1 MPDDSKH
8 GNPSNAATS
17 KNGSVAGMSSVTER
31 QQRSAAAYDDAA
43 QRSVANTADFSR
55 HAETVGSGY
64 SARTDAV
71 GASNLIA
78 GSAQDTQRVAISP
91 NTSKFSVPNAQETFG
106 SSFGDSQ
113 SEQDAFKAG
122 MDTGIDQLGQ
132 AGVARSSEFGT
143 DISASAQVDTR
154 DAFSGSYDTGRT
166 GFNQP
171 AGGSG
176 QGFSQPQ
183 TQQAIPAVAAQP
195 IQQVPAAFSSRMEQQ
210 GSSSPF
216 SGGADRDAAAQRNM
230 MTSINGIEQAGITG
244 SRDFIEGTAVSVQ
257 ADARDSFSGTF
268 DTGKTGFDQPTG
280 SLGQNS
286 GSPQAGQQSFG
297 SPSPMGTVSA
307 PADDKTDFVSEAA
320 GFGPHRP
327 SSSSWA
333 SADMFAGGHAKDVH
347 LSKKIQENL
356 DNSKAAYSEAKQG
369 YAAAEKDALET
380 LGASGWSS
388 GDQTSAFSDSAARA
402 ECFKNGLG
410 TGADS
415 IERAGVSDSRDF
427 GFVAQT
433 EQKVPSGMPARHGSH
448 SEKTET
454 SPSQTHTV
462 EHGSEHAHQAPDSSG
477 SESRAKTIKGEFEAS
492 VDAIDHA
499 RISDTRDFGF
509 MSQAEREAEPSVP
522 KPTAYRAGKESSAGG
537 AKYADAPEDV
547 RNAARNVVAKGE
559 DVRKASDEMV
569 ATHREASEFI
579 TKAEKRAQTVANFKS
594 AAANAAIN
602 SAVASIGDDSV
613 SGTAVR
619 SSARAAVAAGRSIK
633 ASRAVG
639 KQVGARSFFS
649 SSAETSKAAIL
660 ALDDDGSLDGLDKVD
675 EAARAGRYV
684 RGKAKDFKNARAKAK
699 GGSKSQLMS
708 QAEKRAARTSGD
720 VQRASFSNSMQRR
733 SMSIAKAKAAAG
745 EIADANEKANLISNL
760 VSGLANA
767 GKQALQSL
775 AALVQ
780 GIGSFLS
787 GLFGSIAAALGS
799 SVFAVIAVVVLLVI
813 LFIVAL
819 FCDPSQAT
827 VQGLNE
833 TETQVATFFREKG
846 LDDVQIAAIMGNMY
860 GESGMH
866 AGSEEGGGTNANGIG
881 LCQWTN
887 GRHTNL
893 VNYANS
899 VGKSWTDVGVQL
911 DFFWDHDK
919 WQSNW
924 WSGYHINTYDH
935 SPESMSE
942 DPPSGSYVEGSK
954 RGFLAATDVKDAVR
968 QFLYGWEVAGIPRL
982 KVRYDAAERYLE
994 ALQNGG
1000 DADGDHGANGGAPQ
1014 IAGATARQQAIVNSA
1029 YATPTPGQGLCAAWV
1044 SNVFRNA
1051 GYGFYG
1057 GNACDMCRSWCHSS
1071 NRNELKVGMIIADVS
1086 HPGTGSAGLTYGHV
1100 GIYIGNN
1107 KVMSNEGPIT
1117 VKSLDAFIRFYGA
1130 GTGCRWGWL
1139 GGIDLSQ

>member
-1 MPDDSKH
+1 MPDASKN
-8 GNPSNAATS
+8 GNPSDASNL
-17 KNGSVAGMSSVTER
+17 KNGSVAGMSSEIER
-31 QQRSAAAYDDAA
+31 KQQITASYDDGV
-43 QRSVANTADFSR
+43 QRAVAHTADFSR
-55 HAETVGSGY
+55 HADTVSSGY
-64 SARTDAV
+64 SAGTDAIGV
-71 GASNLIA
+71 SNPVVN
-78 GSAQDTQRVAISP
+78 SAQDAEKAAIPPSES
-91 NTSKFSVPNAQETFG
+91 NSSVPNSQETFG
-106 SSFGDSQ
+106 SSFGDSR
-113 SEQDAFKAG
+113 SEQDAFKTA
-122 MDTGIDQLGQ
+122 MDSGIDRLGQ
-132 AGVARSSEFGT
+132 AGVTRSSEFGT
-143 DISASAQVDTR
+143 DISASAQVDTC

-166 GFNQP
+166 GFYQP

-183 TQQAIPAVAAQP
+183 TQQAIPAIAAQP
-195 IQQVPAAFSSRMEQQ
+195 IQPVSNAFNFRMELQ
-210 GSSSPF
+210 GSDSPF
-216 SGGADRDAAAQRNM
+216 SGGADRDAAVQRNM
-230 MTSINGIEQAGITG
+230 MTSIDGIEQAGVAG

-257 ADARDSFSGTF
+257 ADARGAFSGSF
-268 DTGKTGFDQPTG
+268 DTGRTGLDQPKG
-280 SLGQNS
+280 GLGQDS
-286 GSPQAGQQSFG
+286 GSHQAGQQSFG
-297 SPSPMGTVSA
+297 SPSPMGTANA
-307 PADDKTDFVSEAA
+307 PAEDKADFVSEAA
-320 GFGPHRP
+320 GFGSHQP
-327 SSSSWA
+327 STSSWV
-333 SADMFAGGHAKDVH
+333 SADMFARGHAKDVH

-356 DNSKAAYSEAKQG
+356 DNSKAAYSEAKYD

-380 LGASGWSS
+380 LDASGWSS
-388 GDQTSAFSDSAARA
+388 GNQTSVFSDSAERA
-402 ECFKNGLG
+402 EGFKDGLG

-427 GFVAQT
+427 GF
-433 EQKVPSGMPARHGSH
+433 
-448 SEKTET
+448 
-454 SPSQTHTV
+454 
-462 EHGSEHAHQAPDSSG
+462 
-477 SESRAKTIKGEFEAS
+477 I
-492 VDAIDHA
+492 
-499 RISDTRDFGF
+499 
-509 MSQAEREAEPSVP
+509 SQAEREAEPSVP
-522 KPTAYRAGKESSAGG
+522 KPTVYRADKESPAGG

-547 RNAARNVVAKGE
+547 RNAARNVVAKGK
-559 DVRKASDEMV
+559 DVRKTSDEMV
-569 ATHREASEFI
+569 AAHREASKFI

-594 AAANAAIN
+594 AAANAAVN

-619 SSARAAVAAGRSIK
+619 SSTRAAVAAGRSIK
-633 ASRAVG
+633 ASRAAG

-684 RGKAKDFKNARAKAK
+684 RGKAKDFKSARAKAK

-708 QAEKRAARTSGD
+708 QAEKRAARTSED

-733 SMSIAKAKAAAG
+733 SMSIAKTKAASG
-745 EIADANEKANLISNL
+745 EIADANEKASLISKL
-760 VSGLANA
+760 VSGLTNA

-799 SVFAVIAVVVLLVI
+799 SVFAIIAVIVLLIV
-813 LFIVAL
+813 LFVVAL

-846 LDDVQIAAIMGNMY
+846 LNDVQIAAIMGNMY
-860 GESGMH
+860 GESGMN

-1014 IAGATARQQAIVNSA
+1014 IAGATARQQAVVNSA

-1139 GGIDLSQ
+1139 GGINLSQ

>member
-1 MPDDSKH
+1 MPDASKN
-8 GNPSNAATS
+8 GNPSDASNL
-17 KNGSVAGMSSVTER
+17 KNGSVAGVSSEIER
-31 QQRSAAAYDDAA
+31 KQQIAASYDDGV
-43 QRSVANTADFSR
+43 QRAVAHIADFSR
-55 HAETVGSGY
+55 HADTVSSGY
-64 SARTDAV
+64 SAGTDAIGV
-71 GASNLIA
+71 SNPVA
-78 GSAQDTQRVAISP
+78 NSAQDAEKAAIPPSGS
-91 NTSKFSVPNAQETFG
+91 NSSVPNSQETFG
-106 SSFGDSQ
+106 SSFGDSR
-113 SEQDAFKAG
+113 SEQDAFKTG
-122 MDTGIDQLGQ
+122 MDSGIDRLGQ
-132 AGVARSSEFGT
+132 AGVTRSSEFGT
-143 DISASAQVDTR
+143 DISASAQVDTC
-154 DAFSGSYDTGRT
+154 DAFSGSYDNGRT
-166 GFNQP
+166 GFYQP

-183 TQQAIPAVAAQP
+183 TQQAIPAVTAQP
-195 IQQVPAAFSSRMEQQ
+195 IQPVSNAFNSRMEQQ
-210 GSSSPF
+210 GSDGPF
-216 SGGADRDAAAQRNM
+216 SSGADRDAAAQRNM
-230 MTSINGIEQAGITG
+230 MTSIDGIEQAGVAG

-280 SLGQNS
+280 S
-286 GSPQAGQQSFG
+286 
-297 SPSPMGTVSA
+297 
-307 PADDKTDFVSEAA
+307 
-320 GFGPHRP
+320 
-327 SSSSWA
+327 
-333 SADMFAGGHAKDVH
+333 
-347 LSKKIQENL
+347 
-356 DNSKAAYSEAKQG
+356 
-369 YAAAEKDALET
+369 
-380 LGASGWSS
+380 
-388 GDQTSAFSDSAARA
+388 SDSAARA

-477 SESRAKTIKGEFEAS
+477 SESRAETFKGKFEAS
-492 VDAIDHA
+492 ADAIDHA
-499 RISDTRDFGF
+499 GISDTRDFGF

-522 KPTAYRAGKESSAGG
+522 KPTAYRAGKESPAGG

-547 RNAARNVVAKGE
+547 RNAARNVVAKGK

-594 AAANAAIN
+594 AASNAAVN

-660 ALDDDGSLDGLDKVD
+660 ALDEDESLDGLDKVD
-675 EAARAGRYV
+675 EAVRAGRYV

-745 EIADANEKANLISNL
+745 EIADANEKASLISKL

-799 SVFAVIAVVVLLVI
+799 SVFAVIAVVVLLII

-846 LDDVQIAAIMGNMY
+846 LDDVQVAAIMGNMY

-1139 GGIDLSQ
+1139 GGINLSQ

>member
-1 MPDDSKH
+1 MPDASKN
-8 GNPSNAATS
+8 GNPSDASNL
-17 KNGSVAGMSSVTER
+17 KNGSVAGMSSEIER
-31 QQRSAAAYDDAA
+31 KQQIAASYDDGV
-43 QRSVANTADFSR
+43 QRAVAHTADISR
-55 HAETVGSGY
+55 HADTVSSGY
-64 SARTDAV
+64 SAGTDAIGV
-71 GASNLIA
+71 SNPVA
-78 GSAQDTQRVAISP
+78 NSAQDAEKAAIPPSES
-91 NTSKFSVPNAQETFG
+91 NSSVPNSQETFG
-106 SSFGDSQ
+106 FSFGDSR
-113 SEQDAFKAG
+113 SEQDAFKTG
-122 MDTGIDQLGQ
+122 MDSGIDRLGQ
-132 AGVARSSEFGT
+132 AGVTRSSEFGT
-143 DISASAQVDTR
+143 DISASAQVDTC

-166 GFNQP
+166 GFYQP

-183 TQQAIPAVAAQP
+183 TQQAIPAIAAQP
-195 IQQVPAAFSSRMEQQ
+195 IQPVSNAFNSRMEQK
-210 GSSSPF
+210 GSDSPF
-216 SGGADRDAAAQRNM
+216 SGGADRGAAVQRNM
-230 MTSINGIEQAGITG
+230 MTSIDGIEQAGVAG

-257 ADARDSFSGTF
+257 ADARGAFSSSF
-268 DTGKTGFDQPTG
+268 DTGRTGLDQPKG
-280 SLGQNS
+280 GLGQDS
-286 GSPQAGQQSFG
+286 GSHQAGQQSFG
-297 SPSPMGTVSA
+297 SPSPMGTANA
-307 PADDKTDFVSEAA
+307 PAEDKADFVSEAA
-320 GFGPHRP
+320 GFGSHQP
-327 SSSSWA
+327 STSSWV
-333 SADMFAGGHAKDVH
+333 SADMFAHGHAKDVH

-356 DNSKAAYSEAKQG
+356 DNSKAAYSEAK
-369 YAAAEKDALET
+369 YDYVAAEKDALET
-380 LGASGWSS
+380 LDASGWSS
-388 GDQTSAFSDSAARA
+388 GNQTSVFSDSAERA
-402 ECFKNGLG
+402 EGFKDGLG

-427 GFVAQT
+427 GF
-433 EQKVPSGMPARHGSH
+433 
-448 SEKTET
+448 
-454 SPSQTHTV
+454 
-462 EHGSEHAHQAPDSSG
+462 
-477 SESRAKTIKGEFEAS
+477 I
-492 VDAIDHA
+492 
-499 RISDTRDFGF
+499 
-509 MSQAEREAEPSVP
+509 SQAEREAEPSVP
-522 KPTAYRAGKESSAGG
+522 KPTVYRADKESPAGG

-547 RNAARNVVAKGE
+547 RNAAMNVVAKGK
-559 DVRKASDEMV
+559 DVRKTSDEMV
-569 ATHREASEFI
+569 AAHREASKFI

-594 AAANAAIN
+594 AAANAAVN

-619 SSARAAVAAGRSIK
+619 SSTRAAVAAGRSIK
-633 ASRAVG
+633 ASRAAG

-684 RGKAKDFKNARAKAK
+684 RGKAKDFKSARAKAK

-708 QAEKRAARTSGD
+708 QAEKRAARTSED

-733 SMSIAKAKAAAG
+733 SMSIAKTKAASG
-745 EIADANEKANLISNL
+745 EIADANEKASLISKL
-760 VSGLANA
+760 VSGLTNA

-799 SVFAVIAVVVLLVI
+799 SVFAIIAVIVLLIV
-813 LFIVAL
+813 LFVVAL

-860 GESGMH
+860 GESGMN

-1014 IAGATARQQAIVNSA
+1014 IAGATARQQAVVNSA

-1139 GGIDLSQ
+1139 GGINLSQ

>member
-8 GNPSNAATS
+8 GNSSNAVTS

-31 QQRSAAAYDDAA
+31 QQRSAAAYDNAA

-71 GASNLIA
+71 GASNPIA

-143 DISASAQVDTR
+143 DISASAHVDTR

-171 AGGSG
+171 TNGSG
-176 QGFSQPQ
+176 RGFSQPQ
-183 TQQAIPAVAAQP
+183 AQQTIPAVAAQP

-216 SGGADRDAAAQRNM
+216 SGGADRNAAARRNM
-230 MTSINGIEQAGITG
+230 MTSIDGVEQAGIAG

-257 ADARDSFSGTF
+257 ADARDAFSGSY
-268 DTGKTGFDQPTG
+268 DSGRTGFDQPTG
-280 SLGQNS
+280 GLKQNS
-286 GSPQAGQQSFG
+286 GSQQGGQQFFG
-297 SPSPMGTVSA
+297 SPSPMDTSNA
-307 PADDKTDFVSEAA
+307 PAEDKADFVSEAA
-320 GFGPHRP
+320 GFGSHQPAP
-327 SSSSWA
+327 SSWA
-333 SADMFAGGHAKDVH
+333 SADMFAGSHAKDVH
-347 LSKKIQENL
+347 LSKRIQENL
-356 DNSKAAYSEAKQG
+356 DNSKAAYSEARQG

-402 ECFKNGLG
+402 ESFKNGLG
-410 TGADS
+410 TGVDS
-415 IERAGVSDSRDF
+415 IERAGVFDS
-427 GFVAQT
+427 
-433 EQKVPSGMPARHGSH
+433 H
-448 SEKTET
+448 
-454 SPSQTHTV
+454 
-462 EHGSEHAHQAPDSSG
+462 
-477 SESRAKTIKGEFEAS
+477 
-492 VDAIDHA
+492 
-499 RISDTRDFGF
+499 DFGF
-509 MSQAEREAEPSVP
+509 MSQAEREAAPLVP
-522 KPTAYRAGKESSAGG
+522 KPTAYRAGKESPAGG

-559 DVRKASDEMV
+559 DVRKTSDEMV

-594 AAANAAIN
+594 AAANAVVN

-660 ALDDDGSLDGLDKVD
+660 ALDDDESLDGLDKVD

-745 EIADANEKANLISNL
+745 EIADANEKANLISKL

-799 SVFAVIAVVVLLVI
+799 SVFAVIAVVVLLII

>member
-1 MPDDSKH
+1 MPDASKN
-8 GNPSNAATS
+8 GNPSDASNL
-17 KNGSVAGMSSVTER
+17 KNGSVAGMSSEIER
-31 QQRSAAAYDDAA
+31 KQQIAASYDDGV
-43 QRSVANTADFSR
+43 QRAVAHTADFSR
-55 HAETVGSGY
+55 HADTVSSGY
-64 SARTDAV
+64 SAGTDAIGV
-71 GASNLIA
+71 SNPVVN
-78 GSAQDTQRVAISP
+78 SAQDAEKAAIPPSES
-91 NTSKFSVPNAQETFG
+91 NSSVPNSQETFG
-106 SSFGDSQ
+106 SSFGDSR
-113 SEQDAFKAG
+113 SEQDAFKTG
-122 MDTGIDQLGQ
+122 MDSGIDRLGQ
-132 AGVARSSEFGT
+132 AGVTRSSEFGT
-143 DISASAQVDTR
+143 DISASAQVDTC

-166 GFNQP
+166 GFYQP

-183 TQQAIPAVAAQP
+183 TQQAIPAIAAQP
-195 IQQVPAAFSSRMEQQ
+195 IQPVSNAFNSRMEQQ
-210 GSSSPF
+210 GSDSPF
-216 SGGADRDAAAQRNM
+216 SGGADRDAAVQRNM
-230 MTSINGIEQAGITG
+230 MTSIDGIEQAGVAG

-257 ADARDSFSGTF
+257 ADARGAFSGSF
-268 DTGKTGFDQPTG
+268 DTGRTGLDQPKG
-280 SLGQNS
+280 GLGQDS
-286 GSPQAGQQSFG
+286 GSHQAGQQSFG
-297 SPSPMGTVSA
+297 SPSPMGTANA
-307 PADDKTDFVSEAA
+307 PAEDKADFVSEAA
-320 GFGPHRP
+320 GFGSHQP
-327 SSSSWA
+327 STSSWV
-333 SADMFAGGHAKDVH
+333 SADMFARGHAKDVH

-356 DNSKAAYSEAKQG
+356 DNSKAAYSEAKYD

-380 LGASGWSS
+380 LDASGWSS
-388 GDQTSAFSDSAARA
+388 GNQTSVFSDSAERA
-402 ECFKNGLG
+402 EGFKDGLG

-427 GFVAQT
+427 GF
-433 EQKVPSGMPARHGSH
+433 
-448 SEKTET
+448 
-454 SPSQTHTV
+454 
-462 EHGSEHAHQAPDSSG
+462 
-477 SESRAKTIKGEFEAS
+477 I
-492 VDAIDHA
+492 
-499 RISDTRDFGF
+499 
-509 MSQAEREAEPSVP
+509 SQAEREAEPSVP
-522 KPTAYRAGKESSAGG
+522 KPTVYRADKESPAGG

-547 RNAARNVVAKGE
+547 RNAARNVVAKGK
-559 DVRKASDEMV
+559 DVRKTSDEMV
-569 ATHREASEFI
+569 AAHREASKFI

-594 AAANAAIN
+594 AAANAAVN

-619 SSARAAVAAGRSIK
+619 SSTRAAVAAGRSIK
-633 ASRAVG
+633 ASRAAG

-684 RGKAKDFKNARAKAK
+684 RGKAKDFKSARAKAK

-708 QAEKRAARTSGD
+708 QAEKRAARTSED

-733 SMSIAKAKAAAG
+733 SMSIAKTKAASG
-745 EIADANEKANLISNL
+745 EIADANEKASLISKL
-760 VSGLANA
+760 VSGLTNA

-799 SVFAVIAVVVLLVI
+799 SVFAIIAVIVLLIV
-813 LFIVAL
+813 LFVVAL

-860 GESGMH
+860 GESGMN

-1014 IAGATARQQAIVNSA
+1014 IAGATARQQAVVNSA

-1139 GGIDLSQ
+1139 GGINLSQ

>member
-1 MPDDSKH
+1 MPDASKN
-8 GNPSNAATS
+8 GNPSDASNS
-17 KNGSVAGMSSVTER
+17 KSGSVAGMSSETER
-31 QQRSAAAYDDAA
+31 QQQAAAAYDDGSQRAA
-43 QRSVANTADFSR
+43 IHTADLSR
-55 HAETVGSGY
+55 HAETVSSGY
-64 SARTDAV
+64 SAGTYAIGV
-71 GASNLIA
+71 SNPVA
-78 GSAQDTQRVAISP
+78 GPAQDAQGAAIPP
-91 NTSKFSVPNAQETFG
+91 NGSNFSVPNDRETFG
-106 SSFGDSQ
+106 SSFGAY
-113 SEQDAFKAG
+113 DA
-122 MDTGIDQLGQ
+122 
-132 AGVARSSEFGT
+132 
-143 DISASAQVDTR
+143 
-154 DAFSGSYDTGRT
+154 GRT
-166 GFNQP
+166 GFDQP
-171 AGGSG
+171 ASVSV

-183 TQQAIPAVAAQP
+183 TQQAAPAAAQP

-210 GSSSPF
+210 GPSSPF
-216 SGGADRDAAAQRNM
+216 SGGTDRNAAAQRNM
-230 MTSINGIEQAGITG
+230 MTSIDGVEQAGIAG

-257 ADARDSFSGTF
+257 ADARDAFSGAF
-268 DTGKTGFDQPTG
+268 DTGRTGFDQPTG
-280 SLGQNS
+280 VLGQNS

-297 SPSPMGTVSA
+297 SPSPVGTA
-307 PADDKTDFVSEAA
+307 NPPAEDKIDLVSEAA
-320 GFGPHRP
+320 GFGSHQP
-327 SSSSWA
+327 SSSPWA
-333 SADMFAGGHAKDVH
+333 SADMFAGGHVKDVH

-356 DNSKAAYSEAKQG
+356 DNSKAAYSEAKQDF
-369 YAAAEKDALET
+369 AAAEKDALET
-380 LGASGWSS
+380 LDASGWSS
-388 GDQTSAFSDSAARA
+388 GDRASAFSDSAARA
-402 ECFKNGLG
+402 EGFKDGLV

-427 GFVAQT
+427 GF
-433 EQKVPSGMPARHGSH
+433 
-448 SEKTET
+448 
-454 SPSQTHTV
+454 
-462 EHGSEHAHQAPDSSG
+462 
-477 SESRAKTIKGEFEAS
+477 I
-492 VDAIDHA
+492 
-499 RISDTRDFGF
+499 
-509 MSQAEREAEPSVP
+509 SQAERESEPHAP
-522 KPTAYRAGKESSAGG
+522 KPTVYRADKESPAGG
-537 AKYADAPEDV
+537 TKYADAPEDV
-547 RNAARNVVAKGE
+547 RHAARNVIAKGE

-569 ATHREASEFI
+569 AAHREASEFI
-579 TKAEKRAQTVANFKS
+579 TKAEKRAQAVANFKS
-594 AAANAAIN
+594 AAVNAAVN
-602 SAVASIGDDSV
+602 SAVSSIGDDSV

-633 ASRAVG
+633 ASRAAG
-639 KQVGARSFFS
+639 KQVGPRSFFS

-660 ALDDDGSLDGLDKVD
+660 ALDDDGSLDGLD

-699 GGSKSQLMS
+699 GGSRSQLMS
-708 QAEKRAARTSGD
+708 QAEKKAARTSGD
-720 VQRASFSNSMQRR
+720 AQRASFANSMQRR

-745 EIADANEKANLISNL
+745 EIADANEKANLISKL
-760 VSGLANA
+760 VSGLASA

-787 GLFGSIAAALGS
+787 GLFGSIATALGG
-799 SVFAVIAVVVLLVI
+799 SVFAVIAVVVLLII

-860 GESGMH
+860 GESGMN

-887 GRHTNL
+887 GRHSSL
-893 VNYANS
+893 VSYANS

-954 RGFLAATDVKDAVR
+954 KGFLAATDVKDAVR

-1014 IAGATARQQAIVNSA
+1014 IAGATARQQAIVNMA

-1044 SNVFRNA
+1044 SNVFRNV

-1117 VKSLDAFIRFYGA
+1117 VKSLDAFISLYGA

>member
-1 MPDDSKH
+1 MPDASKN
-8 GNPSNAATS
+8 GNPSDASNL
-17 KNGSVAGMSSVTER
+17 KNGSVAGMSSEIER
-31 QQRSAAAYDDAA
+31 KQQIAASYDDGV
-43 QRSVANTADFSR
+43 QRAVAHTADFSR
-55 HAETVGSGY
+55 HADTVSSGY
-64 SARTDAV
+64 SAGTDAIGV
-71 GASNLIA
+71 SNPVA
-78 GSAQDTQRVAISP
+78 NSAQDAEKAAIPPSES
-91 NTSKFSVPNAQETFG
+91 NSSVPNSQETFG
-106 SSFGDSQ
+106 SSFGDSR
-113 SEQDAFKAG
+113 SEQDAFKTG
-122 MDTGIDQLGQ
+122 MDSGIDRLGQ
-132 AGVARSSEFGT
+132 AGVTRSSEFGT
-143 DISASAQVDTR
+143 DISASAQVDTC

-166 GFNQP
+166 GFYQP

-183 TQQAIPAVAAQP
+183 TQQAIPAIAAQP
-195 IQQVPAAFSSRMEQQ
+195 IQPVSNAFNSRMEQQ
-210 GSSSPF
+210 GSDSPF
-216 SGGADRDAAAQRNM
+216 SGGADRDAAVQRNM
-230 MTSINGIEQAGITG
+230 MTSIDGIEQAGVAG

-257 ADARDSFSGTF
+257 ADARGAFSGSF
-268 DTGKTGFDQPTG
+268 DTGRTGLDQPKG
-280 SLGQNS
+280 GLGQDS
-286 GSPQAGQQSFG
+286 GSHQAGQQSFG
-297 SPSPMGTVSA
+297 SPSPMGTANA
-307 PADDKTDFVSEAA
+307 PAEDKADFISEAA
-320 GFGPHRP
+320 GFGSHQP
-327 SSSSWA
+327 STSSWV
-333 SADMFAGGHAKDVH
+333 SADMSARGHAKDVH

-356 DNSKAAYSEAKQG
+356 DNSKAAYSEAK
-369 YAAAEKDALET
+369 YDYDAAEKDALET
-380 LGASGWSS
+380 LDASGWSS
-388 GDQTSAFSDSAARA
+388 GNQTSVFSDSAERA
-402 ECFKNGLG
+402 EGFKGGLG

-427 GFVAQT
+427 GF
-433 EQKVPSGMPARHGSH
+433 
-448 SEKTET
+448 
-454 SPSQTHTV
+454 
-462 EHGSEHAHQAPDSSG
+462 
-477 SESRAKTIKGEFEAS
+477 I
-492 VDAIDHA
+492 
-499 RISDTRDFGF
+499 
-509 MSQAEREAEPSVP
+509 SQAEREAEPSVP
-522 KPTAYRAGKESSAGG
+522 KPTVYRADKESPAGG

-547 RNAARNVVAKGE
+547 RNAARNVVAKGK
-559 DVRKASDEMV
+559 DVRKTSDEMV
-569 ATHREASEFI
+569 AAHREASKFI

-594 AAANAAIN
+594 AAANAAVN

-619 SSARAAVAAGRSIK
+619 SSTRAAVAAGRSIK
-633 ASRAVG
+633 ASRAAG

-649 SSAETSKAAIL
+649 SSAETSKAAIV

-684 RGKAKDFKNARAKAK
+684 RGKAKDFKSARAKAK

-708 QAEKRAARTSGD
+708 QAEKRAARTSED

-733 SMSIAKAKAAAG
+733 SMSIAKTKAASG
-745 EIADANEKANLISNL
+745 EIADANEKASLISKL
-760 VSGLANA
+760 VSGLTNA

-799 SVFAVIAVVVLLVI
+799 SVFAIIAVIVLLIV
-813 LFIVAL
+813 LFVVAL

-846 LDDVQIAAIMGNMY
+846 LNDVQIAAIMGNMY
-860 GESGMH
+860 GESGMN

-954 RGFLAATDVKDAVR
+954 RGFLAPTDVKDAVR

-1014 IAGATARQQAIVNSA
+1014 IAGATARQQAVVNSA

-1139 GGIDLSQ
+1139 GGINLSQ

>member
-1 MPDDSKH
+1 
-8 GNPSNAATS
+8 
-17 KNGSVAGMSSVTER
+17 MSSEIER
-31 QQRSAAAYDDAA
+31 RRQAAAAYDDGL
-43 QRSVANTADFSR
+43 QRACASTADFSR
-55 HAETVGSGY
+55 HAEAIGSGY
-64 SARTDAV
+64 TA
-71 GASNLIA
+71 GASAADTVNPIA
-78 GSAQDTQRVAISP
+78 PDAQEPQHAAPSPAALNFSTQSAQDTLGA
-91 NTSKFSVPNAQETFG
+91 
-106 SSFGDSQ
+106 SFGDRR
-113 SEQDAFKAG
+113 SEQDGFKAG
-122 MDTGIDQLGQ
+122 MNT
-132 AGVARSSEFGT
+132 GVARLAEFDT
-143 DISASAQVDTR
+143 DITASVQADIR
-154 DAFSGSYDTGRT
+154 DAFSGATHAGGNGSDRPASEPAQGP
-166 GFNQP
+166 NQP
-171 AGGSG
+171 
-176 QGFSQPQ
+176 
-183 TQQAIPAVAAQP
+183 QQASPSVAAQP
-195 IQQVPAAFSSRMEQQ
+195 IQQVPSAFSSRMEKQDPD
-210 GSSSPF
+210 SPF
-216 SGGADRDAAAQRNM
+216 AGGAERRAAAQQNM
-230 MTSINGIEQAGITG
+230 MTSIDGVDAAGIAG
-244 SRDFIEGTAVSVQ
+244 SRDFIEGNAVSVQ
-257 ADARDSFSGTF
+257 ADVRDAFSGSF
-268 DTGKTGFDQPTG
+268 DTGRTGLDQPKG
-280 SLGQNS
+280 GLGQDS
-286 GSPQAGQQSFG
+286 GSHQAGQQSLG
-297 SPSPMGTVSA
+297 SPSPMGTANA
-307 PADDKTDFVSEAA
+307 PAEDKADFVSEAA
-320 GFGPHRP
+320 GFGSHQP
-327 SSSSWA
+327 STSSWV
-333 SADMFAGGHAKDVH
+333 SADMFARGHAKDVH

-356 DNSKAAYSEAKQG
+356 DNSKAAYSEAKYD

-380 LGASGWSS
+380 LDASGWSS
-388 GDQTSAFSDSAARA
+388 GNQTSVFSDSAERA
-402 ECFKNGLG
+402 EGFKDGLG

-427 GFVAQT
+427 GF
-433 EQKVPSGMPARHGSH
+433 
-448 SEKTET
+448 
-454 SPSQTHTV
+454 
-462 EHGSEHAHQAPDSSG
+462 
-477 SESRAKTIKGEFEAS
+477 I
-492 VDAIDHA
+492 
-499 RISDTRDFGF
+499 
-509 MSQAEREAEPSVP
+509 SQAEREAEPSVP
-522 KPTAYRAGKESSAGG
+522 KPTVYQADKESPAGG

-547 RNAARNVVAKGE
+547 RNAARNVVAKGK
-559 DVRKASDEMV
+559 DVRKTSDEMV
-569 ATHREASEFI
+569 APHREASKFI
-579 TKAEKRAQTVANFKS
+579 TKAEKRARSAANFKS
-594 AAANAAIN
+594 AAANAAVN

-619 SSARAAVAAGRSIK
+619 SSTRAAVAAGRSVK
-633 ASRAVG
+633 ASRAAG

-684 RGKAKDFKNARAKAK
+684 RGKAKDFKSARAKAK

-708 QAEKRAARTSGD
+708 QAEKRAARTSED

-733 SMSIAKAKAAAG
+733 SMSIAKTKVASG
-745 EIADANEKANLISNL
+745 EIADANEKASLISKL
-760 VSGLANA
+760 VSGLTNA

-799 SVFAVIAVVVLLVI
+799 SVFAIIAVIVLLIV
-813 LFIVAL
+813 LFVVAL

-860 GESGMH
+860 GESGMN

-1014 IAGATARQQAIVNSA
+1014 IAGATARQQAVVNSA

-1139 GGIDLSQ
+1139 GGINLSQ

>member
-1 MPDDSKH
+1 MPDASKN
-8 GNPSNAATS
+8 GNPSDASNL
-17 KNGSVAGMSSVTER
+17 KNGSVAGMSSEIER
-31 QQRSAAAYDDAA
+31 KQQIAASYDDGV
-43 QRSVANTADFSR
+43 QRAVAHTADISR
-55 HAETVGSGY
+55 HADTVSSGY
-64 SARTDAV
+64 SAGTDAIGV
-71 GASNLIA
+71 SNPVA
-78 GSAQDTQRVAISP
+78 NSAQDAEKAAIPPSES
-91 NTSKFSVPNAQETFG
+91 NSSVPNSQETFG
-106 SSFGDSQ
+106 FSFGDSR
-113 SEQDAFKAG
+113 SEQDAFKTG
-122 MDTGIDQLGQ
+122 MDSGIDRLGQ
-132 AGVARSSEFGT
+132 AGVTRSSEFGS
-143 DISASAQVDTR
+143 DISTSAQVDTC

-166 GFNQP
+166 GFYQP

-183 TQQAIPAVAAQP
+183 TQQAIPAIAAQP
-195 IQQVPAAFSSRMEQQ
+195 IQPVSNAFNSRMEQK
-210 GSSSPF
+210 GSDSPF
-216 SGGADRDAAAQRNM
+216 SGGADRGAAVQRNM
-230 MTSINGIEQAGITG
+230 MTSIDGIEQAGVAG

-257 ADARDSFSGTF
+257 ADARGAFSSSF
-268 DTGKTGFDQPTG
+268 DTGRTGLDQPKG
-280 SLGQNS
+280 GLGQDS
-286 GSPQAGQQSFG
+286 GSHQAGQQSFG
-297 SPSPMGTVSA
+297 SPSPMGTANA
-307 PADDKTDFVSEAA
+307 PAEDKADFVSEAA
-320 GFGPHRP
+320 GFGSHQP
-327 SSSSWA
+327 STSSWV
-333 SADMFAGGHAKDVH
+333 SADMFAHGHAKDVH

-356 DNSKAAYSEAKQG
+356 DNSKAAYSEAK
-369 YAAAEKDALET
+369 YDYVAAEKDALET
-380 LGASGWSS
+380 LDASGWSS
-388 GDQTSAFSDSAARA
+388 GNQTSVFSDSAERA
-402 ECFKNGLG
+402 EGFKDGLG

-427 GFVAQT
+427 GF
-433 EQKVPSGMPARHGSH
+433 
-448 SEKTET
+448 
-454 SPSQTHTV
+454 
-462 EHGSEHAHQAPDSSG
+462 
-477 SESRAKTIKGEFEAS
+477 I
-492 VDAIDHA
+492 
-499 RISDTRDFGF
+499 
-509 MSQAEREAEPSVP
+509 SQAEREAEPSVP
-522 KPTAYRAGKESSAGG
+522 KPTVYRADKESPAGG

-547 RNAARNVVAKGE
+547 RNAAMNVVAKGK
-559 DVRKASDEMV
+559 DVRKTSDEMV
-569 ATHREASEFI
+569 AAHREASKFI

-594 AAANAAIN
+594 AAANAAVN

-619 SSARAAVAAGRSIK
+619 SSTRAAVAAGRSIK
-633 ASRAVG
+633 ASRAAG

-684 RGKAKDFKNARAKAK
+684 RGKAKDFKSARAKAK

-708 QAEKRAARTSGD
+708 QAEKRAARTSED

-733 SMSIAKAKAAAG
+733 SMSIAKTKAASG
-745 EIADANEKANLISNL
+745 EIADANEKASLISKL
-760 VSGLANA
+760 VSGLTNA

-775 AALVQ
+775 SALVQ

-799 SVFAVIAVVVLLVI
+799 SVFAIIAVIVLLIV
-813 LFIVAL
+813 LFVVAL

-860 GESGMH
+860 GESGMN

-1014 IAGATARQQAIVNSA
+1014 IAGATARQQAVVNSA

-1139 GGIDLSQ
+1139 GGINLSQ

>member
-1 MPDDSKH
+1 MPD
-8 GNPSNAATS
+8 AS
-17 KNGSVAGMSSVTER
+17 KNGNSSAAPNSKNSSVAGVSSEIER
-31 QQRSAAAYDDAA
+31 QQQAAAAYDDGMRRASDNA
-43 QRSVANTADFSR
+43 ADFSR
-55 HAETVGSGY
+55 HTEAVGSGY
-64 SARTDAV
+64 SAGAGAVDAV
-71 GASNLIA
+71 NPAVSSAQEPQHAAPSPSALNFSTQ
-78 GSAQDTQRVAISP
+78 SAQDTSSA
-91 NTSKFSVPNAQETFG
+91 
-106 SSFGDSQ
+106 SFGDRR
-113 SEQDAFKAG
+113 SEQDGFKAG
-122 MDTGIDQLGQ
+122 MNMG
-132 AGVARSSEFGT
+132 A
-143 DISASAQVDTR
+143 
-154 DAFSGSYDTGRT
+154 YDTGRT
-166 GFNQP
+166 GFDQTANG
-171 AGGSG
+171 AG
-176 QGFSQPQ
+176 QGFGQPQ
-183 TQQAIPAVAAQP
+183 QAGPSVAAQP
-195 IQQVPAAFSSRMEQQ
+195 IQQVPSAFNSRMEQQ
-210 GSSSPF
+210 ASGSPF
-216 SGGADRDAAAQRNM
+216 ADGAARRAMAQQNM
-230 MTSINGIEQAGITG
+230 MTSIDGVDAAGIAG

-257 ADARDSFSGTF
+257 ADARDAFSGAY
-268 DTGKTGFDQPTG
+268 DAGRIGFDQPAG
-280 SLGQNS
+280 GPGQNL
-286 GSPQAGQQSFG
+286 GNLQAGQQSFG
-297 SPSPMGTVSA
+297 GAFPITGANGPAEDKAVSVPEAVGFGAKRSPSA
-307 PADDKTDFVSEAA
+307 
-320 GFGPHRP
+320 
-327 SSSSWA
+327 SWA
-333 SADMFAGGHAKDVH
+333 STDMFSGGTAKDVH

-356 DNSKAAYSEAKQG
+356 DNSKVAYVQAKQDF
-369 YAAAEKDALET
+369 AAAEKDALET
-380 LGASGWSS
+380 LDASGWSS
-388 GDQTSAFSDSAARA
+388 GNQASAFSDSAARA
-402 ECFKNGLG
+402 EGFKDGLG
-410 TGADS
+410 TSADG
-415 IERAGVSDSRDF
+415 IERAGVSDS
-427 GFVAQT
+427 
-433 EQKVPSGMPARHGSH
+433 H
-448 SEKTET
+448 
-454 SPSQTHTV
+454 
-462 EHGSEHAHQAPDSSG
+462 
-477 SESRAKTIKGEFEAS
+477 
-492 VDAIDHA
+492 
-499 RISDTRDFGF
+499 DFGF
-509 MSQAEREAEPSVP
+509 MTQTEREAAG
-522 KPTAYRAGKESSAGG
+522 TASKRAGKSRGDAAHDGK
-537 AKYADAPEDV
+537 AADGHSVSVAPDSV
-547 RNAARNVVAKGE
+547 RTAARKVIDEKENVRA
-559 DVRKASDEMV
+559 ASDNMV
-569 ATHREASEFI
+569 AAHGEASEFI
-579 TKAEKRAQTVANFKS
+579 TKAEKRAQAVANFKS
-594 AAANAAIN
+594 AAANAVVN

-660 ALDDDGSLDGLDKVD
+660 ALDDDESLDGLDKVD

-708 QAEKRAARTSGD
+708 QAEKSAARTSGD

-745 EIADANEKANLISNL
+745 EIADANEKANLIGKL

-799 SVFAVIAVVVLLVI
+799 SVLAVIAVVVLLII

-846 LDDVQIAAIMGNMY
+846 LGDVQIAAIMGNMY

-887 GRHTNL
+887 GRRTNL

-1139 GGIDLSQ
+1139 GGINLSQ

>member
-1 MPDDSKH
+1 MPDASKN
-8 GNPSNAATS
+8 GNPSDASNL
-17 KNGSVAGMSSVTER
+17 KNGSVAGMSSEIER
-31 QQRSAAAYDDAA
+31 KQQIAASYDDGV
-43 QRSVANTADFSR
+43 QRAVAHTADFSR
-55 HAETVGSGY
+55 HADPVSSGY
-64 SARTDAV
+64 SAGTDAIGV
-71 GASNLIA
+71 SNPVA
-78 GSAQDTQRVAISP
+78 NSAQDAEKAAIPPSES
-91 NTSKFSVPNAQETFG
+91 NSSVPNSQETFG
-106 SSFGDSQ
+106 SSFGDSR
-113 SEQDAFKAG
+113 SEQDAFKTG
-122 MDTGIDQLGQ
+122 MDSGIDRLGQ
-132 AGVARSSEFGT
+132 AGVTRSSEFGT
-143 DISASAQVDTR
+143 DISASAQVDTC

-166 GFNQP
+166 GFYQP

-183 TQQAIPAVAAQP
+183 TQQAIPAIAAQP
-195 IQQVPAAFSSRMEQQ
+195 IQPVSNAFNSRMEQQ
-210 GSSSPF
+210 GSDSPF
-216 SGGADRDAAAQRNM
+216 SGGADRDAAVQRNM
-230 MTSINGIEQAGITG
+230 MTSIDGIEQAGVAG

-257 ADARDSFSGTF
+257 ADARGAFSGSF
-268 DTGKTGFDQPTG
+268 DTGRTGLDQPKG
-280 SLGQNS
+280 GLGQDS
-286 GSPQAGQQSFG
+286 GSHQAGQQSFG
-297 SPSPMGTVSA
+297 SPSPMGTANA
-307 PADDKTDFVSEAA
+307 PAEDKADFVSEAA
-320 GFGPHRP
+320 GFGSHQP
-327 SSSSWA
+327 STSSWV
-333 SADMFAGGHAKDVH
+333 SADMFARGHAKDVH

-356 DNSKAAYSEAKQG
+356 DNSKAAYSEAKYD

-380 LGASGWSS
+380 LDASGWSS
-388 GDQTSAFSDSAARA
+388 GNQTSVFSDSAERA
-402 ECFKNGLG
+402 EAFKDGLG

-427 GFVAQT
+427 GF
-433 EQKVPSGMPARHGSH
+433 
-448 SEKTET
+448 
-454 SPSQTHTV
+454 
-462 EHGSEHAHQAPDSSG
+462 
-477 SESRAKTIKGEFEAS
+477 I
-492 VDAIDHA
+492 
-499 RISDTRDFGF
+499 
-509 MSQAEREAEPSVP
+509 SQAEREAEPSVP
-522 KPTAYRAGKESSAGG
+522 KPTVYRADKESPAGG

-547 RNAARNVVAKGE
+547 RNAARNVVAKGK
-559 DVRKASDEMV
+559 DVRKTSDEMV
-569 ATHREASEFI
+569 AAHREASKFI

-594 AAANAAIN
+594 AAANAAVN

-619 SSARAAVAAGRSIK
+619 SSTRAAVAAGRSIK
-633 ASRAVG
+633 ASRAAG

-649 SSAETSKAAIL
+649 SSAETSKAAIV

-684 RGKAKDFKNARAKAK
+684 RGKAKDFKSARAKAK

-708 QAEKRAARTSGD
+708 QAEKRAARTSED

-733 SMSIAKAKAAAG
+733 SMSIAKTKAASG
-745 EIADANEKANLISNL
+745 EIADANEKASLISKL
-760 VSGLANA
+760 VSGLTNA

-799 SVFAVIAVVVLLVI
+799 SVFAIIAVIVLLIV
-813 LFIVAL
+813 LFVVAL

-846 LDDVQIAAIMGNMY
+846 LNDVQIAAIMGNMY
-860 GESGMH
+860 GESGMN
-866 AGSEEGGGTNANGIG
+866 AGSEEGGGANANGIG

-1014 IAGATARQQAIVNSA
+1014 IAGATARQQAVVNSA

-1139 GGIDLSQ
+1139 GGINLSQ

>member
-1 MPDDSKH
+1 LPDASKN
-8 GNPSNAATS
+8 GNPSDASNL
-17 KNGSVAGMSSVTER
+17 KNGSVAGMSSEIER
-31 QQRSAAAYDDAA
+31 KQQIAASYDDGV
-43 QRSVANTADFSR
+43 QRAVAHTADFSR
-55 HAETVGSGY
+55 HADAVSSGY
-64 SARTDAV
+64 SAGTDAFGV
-71 GASNLIA
+71 SNPVA
-78 GSAQDTQRVAISP
+78 NSAQDAEKAAIPPSES
-91 NTSKFSVPNAQETFG
+91 NSSVPNSQETFG
-106 SSFGDSQ
+106 SSFGDSR
-113 SEQDAFKAG
+113 SERDAFKTG
-122 MDTGIDQLGQ
+122 MDSGIDRLGQ
-132 AGVARSSEFGT
+132 AGVTRSSEFGT
-143 DISASAQVDTR
+143 DISASAQVDTC

-166 GFNQP
+166 GFYQP

-183 TQQAIPAVAAQP
+183 TQQAIPAIAAQP
-195 IQQVPAAFSSRMEQQ
+195 IQPVSNAFNSRMEQQ
-210 GSSSPF
+210 GSDSPF
-216 SGGADRDAAAQRNM
+216 SGGADRDAAVQRNM
-230 MTSINGIEQAGITG
+230 MTSIDGIEQAGVAG

-257 ADARDSFSGTF
+257 ADARGAFSGSF
-268 DTGKTGFDQPTG
+268 DTGRTGLDQPKG
-280 SLGQNS
+280 GLGQDS
-286 GSPQAGQQSFG
+286 GSHQAGQQSFG
-297 SPSPMGTVSA
+297 SPSPMGTANA
-307 PADDKTDFVSEAA
+307 PAEDKADFVSEAA
-320 GFGPHRP
+320 GFGSHQP
-327 SSSSWA
+327 STSSWV
-333 SADMFAGGHAKDVH
+333 SADMFARGHAKDVH

-356 DNSKAAYSEAKQG
+356 DNSKAAYSEAKYD

-380 LGASGWSS
+380 LDASGWSS
-388 GDQTSAFSDSAARA
+388 GNQTSVFSDSAERA
-402 ECFKNGLG
+402 EGFKDGLG

-427 GFVAQT
+427 GF
-433 EQKVPSGMPARHGSH
+433 
-448 SEKTET
+448 
-454 SPSQTHTV
+454 
-462 EHGSEHAHQAPDSSG
+462 
-477 SESRAKTIKGEFEAS
+477 I
-492 VDAIDHA
+492 
-499 RISDTRDFGF
+499 
-509 MSQAEREAEPSVP
+509 SQAEREAEPSVP
-522 KPTAYRAGKESSAGG
+522 KPTVYRADKESPAGG

-547 RNAARNVVAKGE
+547 RNAARNVVAKGK
-559 DVRKASDEMV
+559 DVRKTSDEMV
-569 ATHREASEFI
+569 AAHREASKFI

-594 AAANAAIN
+594 AAANAAVN

-619 SSARAAVAAGRSIK
+619 SSTRAAVAAGRSIK
-633 ASRAVG
+633 ASRTAG

-649 SSAETSKAAIL
+649 SSAETSKAAIV

-684 RGKAKDFKNARAKAK
+684 RGKAKDFKSARAKAK

-708 QAEKRAARTSGD
+708 QAEKRAARTSED

-733 SMSIAKAKAAAG
+733 SMSIAKTKAASG
-745 EIADANEKANLISNL
+745 EIADANEKASLISKL
-760 VSGLANA
+760 VSGLTNA

-799 SVFAVIAVVVLLVI
+799 SVFAIIAVIVLLIV
-813 LFIVAL
+813 LFVVAL

-846 LDDVQIAAIMGNMY
+846 LNDVQIAAIMGNMY
-860 GESGMH
+860 GESGMN

-1014 IAGATARQQAIVNSA
+1014 IAGATARQQAVVNSA

-1139 GGIDLSQ
+1139 GGINLSQ

>member
-1 MPDDSKH
+1 MPDASKN
-8 GNPSNAATS
+8 GNPSDASNL
-17 KNGSVAGMSSVTER
+17 KNGSVAGMSSEIER
-31 QQRSAAAYDDAA
+31 KQQIAASYDDGV
-43 QRSVANTADFSR
+43 QRAVAHTADFSR
-55 HAETVGSGY
+55 HADTVSSGY
-64 SARTDAV
+64 SAGTDAIGV
-71 GASNLIA
+71 SNPVA
-78 GSAQDTQRVAISP
+78 NSAQDAEKAAIPPSES
-91 NTSKFSVPNAQETFG
+91 NSSVPNSQETFG
-106 SSFGDSQ
+106 SSFGDSR
-113 SEQDAFKAG
+113 SEQDAFKTG
-122 MDTGIDQLGQ
+122 MDSGIDRLGQ
-132 AGVARSSEFGT
+132 ADVTRSSEFGT
-143 DISASAQVDTR
+143 DISASAQVDTC

-166 GFNQP
+166 GFYQP

-183 TQQAIPAVAAQP
+183 TQQAIPAIAAQP
-195 IQQVPAAFSSRMEQQ
+195 IQPVSNAFNSRMEQQ
-210 GSSSPF
+210 GSDSPF
-216 SGGADRDAAAQRNM
+216 SGGADRDAAVQRNM
-230 MTSINGIEQAGITG
+230 MTSIDGIEQAGVAG

-257 ADARDSFSGTF
+257 ADARGAFSGSF
-268 DTGKTGFDQPTG
+268 DTGRTGLDQPKG
-280 SLGQNS
+280 GLGQDS
-286 GSPQAGQQSFG
+286 GSHQAGQQSFG
-297 SPSPMGTVSA
+297 SPSPMGTANA
-307 PADDKTDFVSEAA
+307 PAEDKADFVSEAA
-320 GFGPHRP
+320 GFGSHQP
-327 SSSSWA
+327 STSSWV
-333 SADMFAGGHAKDVH
+333 SADMFARGHAKDVH

-356 DNSKAAYSEAKQG
+356 DNSKAAYSEAKYD

-380 LGASGWSS
+380 LDASGLSS
-388 GDQTSAFSDSAARA
+388 GNQTSVFSDSAERA
-402 ECFKNGLG
+402 ESFKDGLG

-427 GFVAQT
+427 GF
-433 EQKVPSGMPARHGSH
+433 
-448 SEKTET
+448 
-454 SPSQTHTV
+454 
-462 EHGSEHAHQAPDSSG
+462 
-477 SESRAKTIKGEFEAS
+477 I
-492 VDAIDHA
+492 
-499 RISDTRDFGF
+499 
-509 MSQAEREAEPSVP
+509 SQAEREAEPSVP
-522 KPTAYRAGKESSAGG
+522 KPTVYRADKESPAGG

-547 RNAARNVVAKGE
+547 RNAARNVVAKGK
-559 DVRKASDEMV
+559 DVRKTSDEMV
-569 ATHREASEFI
+569 AAHREASKFI

-594 AAANAAIN
+594 AAANAAVN

-619 SSARAAVAAGRSIK
+619 SSTRAAVAAGRSIK
-633 ASRAVG
+633 ASRAAG

-684 RGKAKDFKNARAKAK
+684 RGKAKDFKSARAKAK

-708 QAEKRAARTSGD
+708 QAEKRAARTSED

-733 SMSIAKAKAAAG
+733 SMSIAKTKAASG
-745 EIADANEKANLISNL
+745 EIADANEKASLISKL
-760 VSGLANA
+760 VSGLTNA

-799 SVFAVIAVVVLLVI
+799 SVFAIIAVIVLLIV
-813 LFIVAL
+813 LFVVAL

-860 GESGMH
+860 GESGMN

-1014 IAGATARQQAIVNSA
+1014 IAGATARQQAVVNSA

-1139 GGIDLSQ
+1139 GGINLSQ

>member
-1 MPDDSKH
+1 MPDASKN
-8 GNPSNAATS
+8 GNPSDASNL
-17 KNGSVAGMSSVTER
+17 KNGSVAGMSSEIER
-31 QQRSAAAYDDAA
+31 KQQIAASYDDGV
-43 QRSVANTADFSR
+43 QRAVAHTVDFSR
-55 HAETVGSGY
+55 HADTVSSGY
-64 SARTDAV
+64 SAGTDAIGV
-71 GASNLIA
+71 SNPVA
-78 GSAQDTQRVAISP
+78 NSAQDAEKAAIPPSGS
-91 NTSKFSVPNAQETFG
+91 NSSVPNSQETFG
-106 SSFGDSQ
+106 SSFGDSR
-113 SEQDAFKAG
+113 SEQDAFKTG
-122 MDTGIDQLGQ
+122 MDSGIDRLGQ
-132 AGVARSSEFGT
+132 AGVTRSSEFGT
-143 DISASAQVDTR
+143 DTSASAQVGTC

-166 GFNQP
+166 GFYQP

-195 IQQVPAAFSSRMEQQ
+195 IQPVSGAFNSRMEQQ
-210 GSSSPF
+210 GSDSPF

-230 MTSINGIEQAGITG
+230 MTSIDGIEQAGVAG

-257 ADARDSFSGTF
+257 ADARGAFSGSF
-268 DTGKTGFDQPTG
+268 DTGRTGFDQPKG
-280 SLGQNS
+280 GLGQNS
-286 GSPQAGQQSFG
+286 GSHQAGQQSFG
-297 SPSPMGTVSA
+297 SPSPMGAANA
-307 PADDKTDFVSEAA
+307 PAEDKADFVSMAV
-320 GFGPHRP
+320 GLDLHQH
-327 SSSSWA
+327 STSSWA

-347 LSKKIQENL
+347 LSKRIQENL
-356 DNSKAAYSEAKQG
+356 DNSKAAYSEAKHD

-402 ECFKNGLG
+402 ESFKNGLG

-433 EQKVPSGMPARHGSH
+433 EQKVPSGMPARQGSH
-448 SEKTET
+448 PEKTET

-462 EHGSEHAHQAPDSSG
+462 GHGSGHAHQAPDPSG
-477 SESRAKTIKGEFEAS
+477 SESRAETFKGKFEAS
-492 VDAIDHA
+492 ADAIDHA
-499 RISDTRDFGF
+499 GISDARDFGF
-509 MSQAEREAEPSVP
+509 MSQAERKAEPSVP
-522 KPTAYRAGKESSAGG
+522 KPTAYRASKESPAGG

-547 RNAARNVVAKGE
+547 RNAARNVIAKGE

-569 ATHREASEFI
+569 AAHREASEFI

-594 AAANAAIN
+594 AAANAAVN

-633 ASRAVG
+633 ASRAAG

-684 RGKAKDFKNARAKAK
+684 RGKAKDFKDARAKAK

-745 EIADANEKANLISNL
+745 EIADANEKANLISKL
-760 VSGLANA
+760 VSGLASA

-787 GLFGSIAAALGS
+787 GLFGSIATALGS
-799 SVFAVIAVVVLLVI
+799 SVLAVIAVIVLLII

-846 LDDVQIAAIMGNMY
+846 LDDVQVAAIMGNMY

>member
-1 MPDDSKH
+1 MPDASKN
-8 GNPSNAATS
+8 GNPSDASNL
-17 KNGSVAGMSSVTER
+17 KNGSVAGMSSEIER
-31 QQRSAAAYDDAA
+31 KQQIAASYDDGV
-43 QRSVANTADFSR
+43 QRAVAHTADISR
-55 HAETVGSGY
+55 HADTVSSGY
-64 SARTDAV
+64 SAGTDAIGV
-71 GASNLIA
+71 SNPVA
-78 GSAQDTQRVAISP
+78 NSAQDAEKAAIPPSES
-91 NTSKFSVPNAQETFG
+91 NSSVPNSQETFG
-106 SSFGDSQ
+106 FSFGDSR
-113 SEQDAFKAG
+113 SEQDAFKTG
-122 MDTGIDQLGQ
+122 MDSGIDRLGQ
-132 AGVARSSEFGT
+132 AGVTRSSEFGS
-143 DISASAQVDTR
+143 DISTSAQVDTC

-166 GFNQP
+166 GFYQP

-183 TQQAIPAVAAQP
+183 TQQAIPAIAAQP
-195 IQQVPAAFSSRMEQQ
+195 IQPVSNAFNSRMEQK
-210 GSSSPF
+210 GSDSPF
-216 SGGADRDAAAQRNM
+216 SGGADRGAAVQRNM
-230 MTSINGIEQAGITG
+230 MTSIDGIEQAGVAG

-257 ADARDSFSGTF
+257 ADARGAFSSSF
-268 DTGKTGFDQPTG
+268 DTGRTGLDQPKG
-280 SLGQNS
+280 GLGQDS
-286 GSPQAGQQSFG
+286 GSHQAGQQSFG
-297 SPSPMGTVSA
+297 SPSPMGTANA
-307 PADDKTDFVSEAA
+307 PAEDKADFVSEAA
-320 GFGPHRP
+320 GFGSHQP
-327 SSSSWA
+327 STSSWV
-333 SADMFAGGHAKDVH
+333 SADMFAHGHAKDVH

-356 DNSKAAYSEAKQG
+356 DNSKAAYSEAK
-369 YAAAEKDALET
+369 YDYVAAEKDALET
-380 LGASGWSS
+380 LDASGWSS
-388 GDQTSAFSDSAARA
+388 GNQTSVFSDSAERA
-402 ECFKNGLG
+402 EGFKDGLG

-427 GFVAQT
+427 GF
-433 EQKVPSGMPARHGSH
+433 
-448 SEKTET
+448 
-454 SPSQTHTV
+454 
-462 EHGSEHAHQAPDSSG
+462 
-477 SESRAKTIKGEFEAS
+477 I
-492 VDAIDHA
+492 
-499 RISDTRDFGF
+499 
-509 MSQAEREAEPSVP
+509 SQAEREAEPSVP
-522 KPTAYRAGKESSAGG
+522 KPTVYRADKESPAGG

-547 RNAARNVVAKGE
+547 RNAAMNVVAKGK
-559 DVRKASDEMV
+559 DVRKTSDEMV
-569 ATHREASEFI
+569 AAHREASKFI

-594 AAANAAIN
+594 AAANAAVN

-619 SSARAAVAAGRSIK
+619 SSTRAAVAAGRSIK
-633 ASRAVG
+633 ASRAAG

-684 RGKAKDFKNARAKAK
+684 RGKAKDFKSARAKAK

-708 QAEKRAARTSGD
+708 QAEKRAARTSED

-733 SMSIAKAKAAAG
+733 SMSIAKTKAASG
-745 EIADANEKANLISNL
+745 EIADANEKASLISKL
-760 VSGLANA
+760 VSGLTNA

-799 SVFAVIAVVVLLVI
+799 SVFAIIAVIVLLIV
-813 LFIVAL
+813 LFVVAL

-860 GESGMH
+860 GESGMN

-1014 IAGATARQQAIVNSA
+1014 IAGATARQQAVVNSA

-1139 GGIDLSQ
+1139 GGINLSQ

>member
-1 MPDDSKH
+1 MPDASKN
-8 GNPSNAATS
+8 GNPSDASNL
-17 KNGSVAGMSSVTER
+17 KNGSVAGMSSEIER
-31 QQRSAAAYDDAA
+31 KQQIAASYDDGV
-43 QRSVANTADFSR
+43 QRAVAHTADFSR
-55 HAETVGSGY
+55 HADAVSSGY
-64 SARTDAV
+64 SAGTDAFGV
-71 GASNLIA
+71 SNPVA
-78 GSAQDTQRVAISP
+78 NSAQDAEKAAIPPSES
-91 NTSKFSVPNAQETFG
+91 NSSVPNSQETFG
-106 SSFGDSQ
+106 SSFGDSR
-113 SEQDAFKAG
+113 SERDAFKTG
-122 MDTGIDQLGQ
+122 MDSGIDRLGQ
-132 AGVARSSEFGT
+132 AGVTRSSEFGT
-143 DISASAQVDTR
+143 DISASAQVDTC

-166 GFNQP
+166 GFYQP

-183 TQQAIPAVAAQP
+183 TQQAIPAIAAQP
-195 IQQVPAAFSSRMEQQ
+195 IQPVSNAFNSRMEQQ
-210 GSSSPF
+210 GSDSPF
-216 SGGADRDAAAQRNM
+216 SGGADRDAAVQRNM
-230 MTSINGIEQAGITG
+230 MTSIDGIEQAGVAG

-257 ADARDSFSGTF
+257 ADARGAFSGSF
-268 DTGKTGFDQPTG
+268 DTGRTGLDQPKG
-280 SLGQNS
+280 GLGQDS
-286 GSPQAGQQSFG
+286 GSHQAGQQSFG
-297 SPSPMGTVSA
+297 SPSPMGTANA
-307 PADDKTDFVSEAA
+307 PAEDKADFVSEAA
-320 GFGPHRP
+320 GFGSHQP
-327 SSSSWA
+327 STSSWV
-333 SADMFAGGHAKDVH
+333 SADMFARGHAKDVH

-356 DNSKAAYSEAKQG
+356 DNSKAAYSEAKYD

-380 LGASGWSS
+380 LDASGWSS
-388 GDQTSAFSDSAARA
+388 GNQTSVFSDSAERA
-402 ECFKNGLG
+402 EGFKDGLG

-427 GFVAQT
+427 GF
-433 EQKVPSGMPARHGSH
+433 
-448 SEKTET
+448 
-454 SPSQTHTV
+454 
-462 EHGSEHAHQAPDSSG
+462 
-477 SESRAKTIKGEFEAS
+477 I
-492 VDAIDHA
+492 
-499 RISDTRDFGF
+499 
-509 MSQAEREAEPSVP
+509 SQAEREAEPSVP
-522 KPTAYRAGKESSAGG
+522 KPTVYRADKESPAGG

-547 RNAARNVVAKGE
+547 RNAARDVVAKGK
-559 DVRKASDEMV
+559 DVRKTSDEMV
-569 ATHREASEFI
+569 AAHREASKFI

-594 AAANAAIN
+594 AAANAAVN

-619 SSARAAVAAGRSIK
+619 SSTRAAVAAGRSIK
-633 ASRAVG
+633 ASRTAG

-649 SSAETSKAAIL
+649 SSAETSKAAIV

-684 RGKAKDFKNARAKAK
+684 RGKAKDFKSARAKAK

-708 QAEKRAARTSGD
+708 QAEKRAARTSED

-733 SMSIAKAKAAAG
+733 SMSIAKTKAASG
-745 EIADANEKANLISNL
+745 EIADANEKASLISKL
-760 VSGLANA
+760 VSGLTNA

-799 SVFAVIAVVVLLVI
+799 SVFAIIAVIVLLIV
-813 LFIVAL
+813 LFVVAL

-846 LDDVQIAAIMGNMY
+846 LNDVQIAAIMGNMY
-860 GESGMH
+860 GESGMN

-1014 IAGATARQQAIVNSA
+1014 IAGATARQQAVVNSA

-1139 GGIDLSQ
+1139 GGINLSQ

>member
-1 MPDDSKH
+1 MPDASKN
-8 GNPSNAATS
+8 GNPSDASNL
-17 KNGSVAGMSSVTER
+17 KNGSVAGMSSEIER
-31 QQRSAAAYDDAA
+31 KQQIAASYDDGV
-43 QRSVANTADFSR
+43 QRAVAHTADFSR
-55 HAETVGSGY
+55 HADTVSSGY
-64 SARTDAV
+64 SAGTDAIGV
-71 GASNLIA
+71 SNPVVN
-78 GSAQDTQRVAISP
+78 SAQDAEKAAIPPSES
-91 NTSKFSVPNAQETFG
+91 NSSVPNSQETFG
-106 SSFGDSQ
+106 SSFGDSR
-113 SEQDAFKAG
+113 SEQDAFKTG
-122 MDTGIDQLGQ
+122 MDSGIDRLGQ
-132 AGVARSSEFGT
+132 AGVTRSSEFGT
-143 DISASAQVDTR
+143 DISASAQVDTC

-166 GFNQP
+166 GFYQP

-183 TQQAIPAVAAQP
+183 TQQAIPAIAAQP
-195 IQQVPAAFSSRMEQQ
+195 IQPVSGAFNSRMEQQ
-210 GSSSPF
+210 GSDSPF
-216 SGGADRDAAAQRNM
+216 SGGADRDAAVQRNM
-230 MTSINGIEQAGITG
+230 MTSIDGIEQAGVAG

-257 ADARDSFSGTF
+257 ADARGAFSGSF
-268 DTGKTGFDQPTG
+268 DTGRTGLDQPKG
-280 SLGQNS
+280 GLRQDS
-286 GSPQAGQQSFG
+286 GSHQAGQQSFG
-297 SPSPMGTVSA
+297 SPSPMGTANA
-307 PADDKTDFVSEAA
+307 PAEDKADFVSEAA
-320 GFGPHRP
+320 GFGSHQP
-327 SSSSWA
+327 STSSWV
-333 SADMFAGGHAKDVH
+333 SADMFARGHAKDVH

-356 DNSKAAYSEAKQG
+356 DNSKAAYSEAKYD

-380 LGASGWSS
+380 LDASGWSS
-388 GDQTSAFSDSAARA
+388 GNQTSVFSDSAERV
-402 ECFKNGLG
+402 EGFKDGLG

-427 GFVAQT
+427 GF
-433 EQKVPSGMPARHGSH
+433 
-448 SEKTET
+448 
-454 SPSQTHTV
+454 
-462 EHGSEHAHQAPDSSG
+462 
-477 SESRAKTIKGEFEAS
+477 I
-492 VDAIDHA
+492 
-499 RISDTRDFGF
+499 
-509 MSQAEREAEPSVP
+509 SQAEREAEPSVP
-522 KPTAYRAGKESSAGG
+522 KRTVYRADKESPAGG

-547 RNAARNVVAKGE
+547 RNAARNVVAKGK
-559 DVRKASDEMV
+559 DVRKTSDEMV
-569 ATHREASEFI
+569 AAHREASKFI

-594 AAANAAIN
+594 AAANAAVN

-619 SSARAAVAAGRSIK
+619 SSTRAAVAAGRSIK
-633 ASRAVG
+633 ASRAAG

-684 RGKAKDFKNARAKAK
+684 RGKAKDFKSARAKAK

-708 QAEKRAARTSGD
+708 QAEKRAARTSED
-720 VQRASFSNSMQRR
+720 VQRPSFSNSMQRR
-733 SMSIAKAKAAAG
+733 SMSIAKTKAASG
-745 EIADANEKANLISNL
+745 EIADANEKASLISKL
-760 VSGLANA
+760 VSGLTNA

-799 SVFAVIAVVVLLVI
+799 SVFAIIAVIVLLIV
-813 LFIVAL
+813 LFVVAL

-860 GESGMH
+860 GESGMN

-1014 IAGATARQQAIVNSA
+1014 IAGATARQQAVVNSA

-1139 GGIDLSQ
+1139 GGINLSQ

>member
-1 MPDDSKH
+1 MPD
-8 GNPSNAATS
+8 AS
-17 KNGSVAGMSSVTER
+17 KNGNSSAASNLKNSSVAGVSSEIER
-31 QQRSAAAYDDAA
+31 QQQAAAAYDDSMRRA
-43 QRSVANTADFSR
+43 SNNVADFSR
-55 HAETVGSGY
+55 HTEAVESGY
-64 SARTDAV
+64 SA
-71 GASNLIA
+71 GASAANTVNTTVSVTQEPQHTVLSPNA
-78 GSAQDTQRVAISP
+78 LNFSTQSAQDT
-91 NTSKFSVPNAQETFG
+91 FG
-106 SSFGDSQ
+106 TSFGDRQ
-113 SEQDAFKAG
+113 SEQDGFKVG
-122 MDTGIDQLGQ
+122 MNTGVDALAQS
-132 AGVARSSEFGT
+132 GVARSSEFGT
-143 DISASAQVDTR
+143 DVSASVQVDTR
-154 DAFSGSYDTGRT
+154 DALSGAYDAGRT
-166 GFNQP
+166 GFDQT
-171 AGGSG
+171 ASGAG

-183 TQQAIPAVAAQP
+183 QADPSVVAQP
-195 IQQVPAAFSSRMEQQ
+195 IQQVPSGFSSRIEQQ
-210 GSSSPF
+210 A
-216 SGGADRDAAAQRNM
+216 SGGPFADGAARRAAAQQNM
-230 MTSINGIEQAGITG
+230 MTSIDGVDAAGIAG

-257 ADARDSFSGTF
+257 ADARGAFSGAY
-268 DTGKTGFDQPTG
+268 DTGRTGFEQPAG
-280 SLGQNS
+280 GLGQNS
-286 GSPQAGQQSFG
+286 GTPQAGQQSLG
-297 SPSPMGTVSA
+297 VAAPMAGTNA
-307 PADDKTDFVSEAA
+307 PAEDKAVSVSEAV
-320 GFGPHRP
+320 GFGARRSP
-327 SSSSWA
+327 SASWA
-333 SADMFAGGHAKDVH
+333 SADMFSGGTTKDVH

-356 DNSKAAYSEAKQG
+356 DTSRVAYVQAKQDF
-369 YAAAEKDALET
+369 AAAEKDALET
-380 LGASGWSS
+380 LDASGWSS
-388 GDQTSAFSDSAARA
+388 GNQASAFSDSAERA
-402 ECFKNGLG
+402 KDFKGGLG
-410 TGADS
+410 TGAET

-433 EQKVPSGMPARHGSH
+433 EREAAGNPSRHAVKRSGGAAAGDKTAAVSKYSDTPDSVRTAARKVI
-448 SEKTET
+448 SEKEN
-454 SPSQTHTV
+454 V
-462 EHGSEHAHQAPDSSG
+462 
-477 SESRAKTIKGEFEAS
+477 RA
-492 VDAIDHA
+492 
-499 RISDTRDFGF
+499 
-509 MSQAEREAEPSVP
+509 
-522 KPTAYRAGKESSAGG
+522 
-537 AKYADAPEDV
+537 
-547 RNAARNVVAKGE
+547 
-559 DVRKASDEMV
+559 ASDEMV
-569 ATHREASEFI
+569 AAHREASEFI
-579 TKAEKRAQTVANFKS
+579 TKAEKRAQAVANFKS
-594 AAANAAIN
+594 AAANAAVN
-602 SAVASIGDDSV
+602 SAIASIGDDSV
-613 SGTAVR
+613 SGAAVR

-633 ASRAVG
+633 ASRAAG
-639 KQVGARSFFS
+639 KQVGARGFFS
-649 SSAETSKAAIL
+649 SSAEASKAAIL
-660 ALDDDGSLDGLDKVD
+660 ALDDDGNLDGLDKVD

-684 RGKAKDFKNARAKAK
+684 RGKAKDFKASRAKAK

-708 QAEKRAARTSGD
+708 QTEKKAARTSGD
-720 VQRASFSNSMQRR
+720 MQRASFSNSMQHR

-745 EIADANEKANLISNL
+745 EIADANEKANLISKL

-775 AALVQ
+775 AAIVQ

-799 SVFAVIAVVVLLVI
+799 SVFAVIAVVVLLII
-813 LFIVAL
+813 LFVVAL

-1117 VKSLDAFIRFYGA
+1117 VKSLDTFIRFYGA

>member
-1 MPDDSKH
+1 MPDASKN
-8 GNPSNAATS
+8 GNPSDASNL
-17 KNGSVAGMSSVTER
+17 KNGSVAGMSSEIER
-31 QQRSAAAYDDAA
+31 KQQIAASYDDGV
-43 QRSVANTADFSR
+43 QRAVAHTADFSR
-55 HAETVGSGY
+55 HADTVSSGY
-64 SARTDAV
+64 SAGTDAIGV
-71 GASNLIA
+71 SNPVVN
-78 GSAQDTQRVAISP
+78 SAQDAEKAAIPPSES
-91 NTSKFSVPNAQETFG
+91 NSSVPNSQETFG
-106 SSFGDSQ
+106 SSFGDSR
-113 SEQDAFKAG
+113 SEQDAFKTG
-122 MDTGIDQLGQ
+122 MDSGIDRLGQ
-132 AGVARSSEFGT
+132 AGVTRSSEFGT
-143 DISASAQVDTR
+143 DISASAQVDTC

-166 GFNQP
+166 GFYQP

-183 TQQAIPAVAAQP
+183 TQQAIPAIAAQP
-195 IQQVPAAFSSRMEQQ
+195 IQPVSNAFNFRMEQQ
-210 GSSSPF
+210 GSDSPF
-216 SGGADRDAAAQRNM
+216 SGGADRDAAVQRNM
-230 MTSINGIEQAGITG
+230 MTSIDGIEQAGVAG

-257 ADARDSFSGTF
+257 ADARGAFSGSF
-268 DTGKTGFDQPTG
+268 DTGRTGLDQPKG
-280 SLGQNS
+280 GLRQDS
-286 GSPQAGQQSFG
+286 GSHQAGQQSFG
-297 SPSPMGTVSA
+297 SPSPMGTANA
-307 PADDKTDFVSEAA
+307 PAEDKADFVSEAA
-320 GFGPHRP
+320 GFGSHQP
-327 SSSSWA
+327 STSSWV
-333 SADMFAGGHAKDVH
+333 SADMFARGHAKDVH

-356 DNSKAAYSEAKQG
+356 DNSKAAYSEAKYD

-380 LGASGWSS
+380 LDASGWSS
-388 GDQTSAFSDSAARA
+388 GNQTSVFSDSAERA
-402 ECFKNGLG
+402 EGFKDGLG

-427 GFVAQT
+427 GF
-433 EQKVPSGMPARHGSH
+433 
-448 SEKTET
+448 
-454 SPSQTHTV
+454 
-462 EHGSEHAHQAPDSSG
+462 
-477 SESRAKTIKGEFEAS
+477 I
-492 VDAIDHA
+492 
-499 RISDTRDFGF
+499 
-509 MSQAEREAEPSVP
+509 SQAEREAEPSVP
-522 KPTAYRAGKESSAGG
+522 KPTVYRADKESPAGG

-547 RNAARNVVAKGE
+547 RNAARNVVAKGK
-559 DVRKASDEMV
+559 DVRKTSDEMV
-569 ATHREASEFI
+569 AAHREASKFI

-594 AAANAAIN
+594 AAANAAVN

-619 SSARAAVAAGRSIK
+619 SSTRAAVAAGRSIK
-633 ASRAVG
+633 ASRAAG

-684 RGKAKDFKNARAKAK
+684 RGKAKDFKSARAKAK

-708 QAEKRAARTSGD
+708 QAEKRAARTSED

-733 SMSIAKAKAAAG
+733 SMSIAKTKAASG
-745 EIADANEKANLISNL
+745 EIADANEKASLISKL
-760 VSGLANA
+760 VSGLTNA

-799 SVFAVIAVVVLLVI
+799 SVFAIIAVIVLLIV
-813 LFIVAL
+813 LFVVAL

-860 GESGMH
+860 GESGMN

-1014 IAGATARQQAIVNSA
+1014 IAGATARQQAVVNSA

-1139 GGIDLSQ
+1139 GGINLSQ

>member
-1 MPDDSKH
+1 MPDASKN
-8 GNPSNAATS
+8 GNPSDASNL
-17 KNGSVAGMSSVTER
+17 KNGSVAGMSSEIER
-31 QQRSAAAYDDAA
+31 KQQIAASYDDGV
-43 QRSVANTADFSR
+43 QRAVAHTADFSR
-55 HAETVGSGY
+55 HADTVSSGY
-64 SARTDAV
+64 SAGTDAIGV
-71 GASNLIA
+71 SNPVA
-78 GSAQDTQRVAISP
+78 NSAQDAEKAAIPPSES
-91 NTSKFSVPNAQETFG
+91 NSSVPNSQETFG
-106 SSFGDSQ
+106 SSFGDSR
-113 SEQDAFKAG
+113 SEQDAFKTG
-122 MDTGIDQLGQ
+122 MDSGIDRLGQ
-132 AGVARSSEFGT
+132 AGVTRSSEFGT
-143 DISASAQVDTR
+143 DISASAQVDTC

-166 GFNQP
+166 GFYQP

-183 TQQAIPAVAAQP
+183 TQQAIPAIAAQP
-195 IQQVPAAFSSRMEQQ
+195 IQPVSNAFNSRMEQQ
-210 GSSSPF
+210 GSDSPF
-216 SGGADRDAAAQRNM
+216 SGGADRDAAVQRNM
-230 MTSINGIEQAGITG
+230 MTSIDGIEQAGVAG

-257 ADARDSFSGTF
+257 ADARGAFSGSF
-268 DTGKTGFDQPTG
+268 DTGRTGLDQPKG
-280 SLGQNS
+280 GLGQDS
-286 GSPQAGQQSFG
+286 GSHQAGQQSFG
-297 SPSPMGTVSA
+297 SPSPMGTANA
-307 PADDKTDFVSEAA
+307 PAEDKADFVSEAA
-320 GFGPHRP
+320 GFGSHQP
-327 SSSSWA
+327 STSSWV
-333 SADMFAGGHAKDVH
+333 SADMFARGHAKDVH

-356 DNSKAAYSEAKQG
+356 DNSKAAYSEAKYD

-380 LGASGWSS
+380 LDASGWSS
-388 GDQTSAFSDSAARA
+388 GNQTSVFSDSAERA
-402 ECFKNGLG
+402 EGFKDGLG

-427 GFVAQT
+427 GF
-433 EQKVPSGMPARHGSH
+433 
-448 SEKTET
+448 
-454 SPSQTHTV
+454 
-462 EHGSEHAHQAPDSSG
+462 
-477 SESRAKTIKGEFEAS
+477 I
-492 VDAIDHA
+492 
-499 RISDTRDFGF
+499 
-509 MSQAEREAEPSVP
+509 SQAEREAEPSVP
-522 KPTAYRAGKESSAGG
+522 KPTVYRADKESPAGG

-547 RNAARNVVAKGE
+547 RNAARNVVAKGK
-559 DVRKASDEMV
+559 DVRKTSDEMV
-569 ATHREASEFI
+569 AAHREASKFI

-594 AAANAAIN
+594 AAANAAVN

-619 SSARAAVAAGRSIK
+619 SSTRAAVAAGRSIK
-633 ASRAVG
+633 ASRAAG

-684 RGKAKDFKNARAKAK
+684 RGKAKDFKSARAKAK

-708 QAEKRAARTSGD
+708 QAEKRAARTSED

-733 SMSIAKAKAAAG
+733 SMSIAKTKAASG
-745 EIADANEKANLISNL
+745 EIADANEKASLISKL
-760 VSGLANA
+760 VSGLTNA

-799 SVFAVIAVVVLLVI
+799 SVFAIIAVIVLLIV
-813 LFIVAL
+813 LFVVAL

-846 LDDVQIAAIMGNMY
+846 LNDVQIAAIMGNMY
-860 GESGMH
+860 GESGMN

-1014 IAGATARQQAIVNSA
+1014 IAGATARQQAVVNSA

-1139 GGIDLSQ
+1139 GGINLSQ

>member
-8 GNPSNAATS
+8 GNPSDASDS
-17 KNGSVAGMSSVTER
+17 KNGSVAGM
-31 QQRSAAAYDDAA
+31 
-43 QRSVANTADFSR
+43 N
-55 HAETVGSGY
+55 
-64 SARTDAV
+64 
-71 GASNLIA
+71 
-78 GSAQDTQRVAISP
+78 
-91 NTSKFSVPNAQETFG
+91 
-106 SSFGDSQ
+106 
-113 SEQDAFKAG
+113 
-122 MDTGIDQLGQ
+122 TGIDQLAQ
-132 AGVARSSEFGT
+132 AGIASPSEFGT
-143 DISASAQVDTR
+143 DMTAAVQADAR
-154 DAFSGSYDTGRT
+154 DAFSGAYNTGRT
-166 GFNQP
+166 GFGQP
-171 AGGSG
+171 ASGSG

-183 TQQAIPAVAAQP
+183 AQQAIPAVAAQP

-210 GSSSPF
+210 GSDSPF
-216 SGGADRDAAAQRNM
+216 SDGADRSAAAQRNM
-230 MTSINGIEQAGITG
+230 MTSIDGVEQAGIAG

-268 DTGKTGFDQPTG
+268 DTGRTGFDQPAVG
-280 SLGQNS
+280 LGQNS

-297 SPSPMGTVSA
+297 SPSPMGTANA
-307 PADDKTDFVSEAA
+307 PAEDKPDFVTEAA
-320 GFGPHRP
+320 GFASHRP
-327 SSSSWA
+327 STPSWA
-333 SADMFAGGHAKDVH
+333 SADMFAAGHANDVH

-356 DNSKAAYSEAKQG
+356 DNSKAAYSEAKQT

-380 LGASGWSS
+380 LDASGWSS
-388 GDQTSAFSDSAARA
+388 GNQTSAFSDSAARA
-402 ECFKNGLG
+402 ESFKDGLG

-433 EQKVPSGMPARHGSH
+433 DQRNPSGMPARHGS
-448 SEKTET
+448 
-454 SPSQTHTV
+454 Q
-462 EHGSEHAHQAPDSSG
+462 HGSGHTRQTPDLSG
-477 SESRAKTIKGEFEAS
+477 SKSRAEAFKGEFEAS
-492 VDAIDHA
+492 ADAIEHA
-499 RISDTRDFGF
+499 GISDSRDFGF
-509 MSQAEREAEPSVP
+509 MSQADREAEPSVP
-522 KPTAYRAGKESSAGG
+522 KPTVYRADKECPAGG
-537 AKYADAPEDV
+537 GKYADAPEDV
-547 RNAARNVVAKGE
+547 RHAARNVVAKGK
-559 DVRKASDEMV
+559 DVRKASDEM
-569 ATHREASEFI
+569 AAAHREASEFI
-579 TKAEKRAQTVANFKS
+579 TKAEKRAQAAANFKS
-594 AAANAAIN
+594 AAVNAAVN
-602 SAVASIGDDSV
+602 SAVSSIGDDSV

-633 ASRAVG
+633 ASRAAG
-639 KQVGARSFFS
+639 KQVGSRSFFS
-649 SSAETSKAAIL
+649 SSAEAAKSAVF
-660 ALDDDGSLDGLDKVD
+660 ALDDDGSLDGLEKAD

-708 QAEKRAARTSGD
+708 QAEKKAARASGD
-720 VQRASFSNSMQRR
+720 AQRASFANSMQRR
-733 SMSIAKAKAAAG
+733 SMSIAKTRAAAG
-745 EIADANEKANLISNL
+745 EIADANEKANLIGKL
-760 VSGLANA
+760 VSGLASA

-799 SVFAVIAVVVLLVI
+799 SVFAVIAVVVLLII

-860 GESGMH
+860 GESGMN

-887 GRHTNL
+887 GRHSNL

-935 SPESMSE
+935 FPESMSE

-1014 IAGATARQQAIVNSA
+1014 IAGATARQQAIVNMA

>member
-1 MPDDSKH
+1 MPDASKN
-8 GNPSNAATS
+8 GNPSDASNL
-17 KNGSVAGMSSVTER
+17 KNGSVAGMSSEIER
-31 QQRSAAAYDDAA
+31 KQQIAASYDDGV
-43 QRSVANTADFSR
+43 QRAVAHTADFSR
-55 HAETVGSGY
+55 HADTVSSGY
-64 SARTDAV
+64 SAGTDAISV
-71 GASNLIA
+71 SNPVA
-78 GSAQDTQRVAISP
+78 NSAQDAEKAAIPSSES
-91 NTSKFSVPNAQETFG
+91 NSSVPNSQETFG
-106 SSFGDSQ
+106 SSFGDSR
-113 SEQDAFKAG
+113 SEQDAFKTG
-122 MDTGIDQLGQ
+122 MDSGIDRLGQ
-132 AGVARSSEFGT
+132 AGVTRSSEFGT
-143 DISASAQVDTR
+143 
-154 DAFSGSYDTGRT
+154 
-166 GFNQP
+166 
-171 AGGSG
+171 
-176 QGFSQPQ
+176 
-183 TQQAIPAVAAQP
+183 AIAAQP
-195 IQQVPAAFSSRMEQQ
+195 IQPVSNAFNSRMEQQ
-210 GSSSPF
+210 GSDSPF
-216 SGGADRDAAAQRNM
+216 SGGADRDAAVQRNM
-230 MTSINGIEQAGITG
+230 MTSIDGIEQAGVAG

-257 ADARDSFSGTF
+257 ADARGAFSGSF
-268 DTGKTGFDQPTG
+268 DTGRTGLDQPKG
-280 SLGQNS
+280 GLGQDS
-286 GSPQAGQQSFG
+286 GSHQAGQQSFG
-297 SPSPMGTVSA
+297 SPSPMGTANA
-307 PADDKTDFVSEAA
+307 PAEDKADFVSDAA
-320 GFGPHRP
+320 GFGSHQP
-327 SSSSWA
+327 STSSWV
-333 SADMFAGGHAKDVH
+333 SADMFARGHAKDVH

-356 DNSKAAYSEAKQG
+356 DNSKAAYSEAKYD

-380 LGASGWSS
+380 LDASGWSS
-388 GDQTSAFSDSAARA
+388 GNQTSVFSDSAERA
-402 ECFKNGLG
+402 EGFKDGLG

-427 GFVAQT
+427 GF
-433 EQKVPSGMPARHGSH
+433 
-448 SEKTET
+448 
-454 SPSQTHTV
+454 
-462 EHGSEHAHQAPDSSG
+462 
-477 SESRAKTIKGEFEAS
+477 I
-492 VDAIDHA
+492 
-499 RISDTRDFGF
+499 
-509 MSQAEREAEPSVP
+509 SQAEREAEPSVP
-522 KPTAYRAGKESSAGG
+522 KPTVYRADKESPAGG
-537 AKYADAPEDV
+537 DKYADAPEDV
-547 RNAARNVVAKGE
+547 RNAARNVVAKGK
-559 DVRKASDEMV
+559 DVRKTSDEMV
-569 ATHREASEFI
+569 AAHREASKFI

-594 AAANAAIN
+594 AAANAAVN

-619 SSARAAVAAGRSIK
+619 SSTRAAVAAGRSIK
-633 ASRAVG
+633 ASRAAG

-684 RGKAKDFKNARAKAK
+684 RGKAKDFKSARAKAK

-708 QAEKRAARTSGD
+708 QAEKRAARTSED

-733 SMSIAKAKAAAG
+733 SMSIAKTKAASG
-745 EIADANEKANLISNL
+745 EIADANEKASLISKL
-760 VSGLANA
+760 VSGLTNA

-799 SVFAVIAVVVLLVI
+799 SVFAIIAIIVLLIV
-813 LFIVAL
+813 LFVVAL

-846 LDDVQIAAIMGNMY
+846 LNDVQIAAIMGNMY
-860 GESGMH
+860 GESGMN

-954 RGFLAATDVKDAVR
+954 RGFLAATDVKEAVR

-1014 IAGATARQQAIVNSA
+1014 IAGATARQQAVVNSA

-1139 GGIDLSQ
+1139 GGINLSQ

>member
-1 MPDDSKH
+1 MPDASKN
-8 GNPSNAATS
+8 GNPSDASNL
-17 KNGSVAGMSSVTER
+17 KNGSVAGMSSEIER
-31 QQRSAAAYDDAA
+31 KQQIAASYDDGV
-43 QRSVANTADFSR
+43 QRAVAHTADFSR
-55 HAETVGSGY
+55 HADTVSSGY
-64 SARTDAV
+64 SAGTDAFGV
-71 GASNLIA
+71 SNPVA
-78 GSAQDTQRVAISP
+78 NSAQDAEKAAIPPSES
-91 NTSKFSVPNAQETFG
+91 NSSVPNSQETFG
-106 SSFGDSQ
+106 SSFGDSR
-113 SEQDAFKAG
+113 SEQDAFKTG
-122 MDTGIDQLGQ
+122 MDSGIDRLGQ
-132 AGVARSSEFGT
+132 AGVTRSSEFGT
-143 DISASAQVDTR
+143 DISASAQVDTC

-166 GFNQP
+166 GFYQP

-183 TQQAIPAVAAQP
+183 TQQAIPAIAAQP
-195 IQQVPAAFSSRMEQQ
+195 IQPVSNAFNSRMEQQ
-210 GSSSPF
+210 GSDSPF
-216 SGGADRDAAAQRNM
+216 SGGADRDAAVQRNM
-230 MTSINGIEQAGITG
+230 MTSIDGIEQAGVAG
-244 SRDFIEGTAVSVQ
+244 SRDFIEGTAISVQ
-257 ADARDSFSGTF
+257 ADACGAFSGSF
-268 DTGKTGFDQPTG
+268 DTGRTGLDQPKG
-280 SLGQNS
+280 GLGQDS
-286 GSPQAGQQSFG
+286 GSHQAGQQSFG
-297 SPSPMGTVSA
+297 SPSPMGTANA
-307 PADDKTDFVSEAA
+307 PAEDKADFVSEAA
-320 GFGPHRP
+320 GFGSHQP
-327 SSSSWA
+327 STSSWV
-333 SADMFAGGHAKDVH
+333 SADMFARGHAKDVH

-356 DNSKAAYSEAKQG
+356 DNSKAAYSEAKYD

-380 LGASGWSS
+380 LDASGWSS
-388 GDQTSAFSDSAARA
+388 GNQTSVFSDSAERA
-402 ECFKNGLG
+402 EGFKDGLG

-427 GFVAQT
+427 GF
-433 EQKVPSGMPARHGSH
+433 
-448 SEKTET
+448 
-454 SPSQTHTV
+454 
-462 EHGSEHAHQAPDSSG
+462 
-477 SESRAKTIKGEFEAS
+477 I
-492 VDAIDHA
+492 
-499 RISDTRDFGF
+499 
-509 MSQAEREAEPSVP
+509 SQAEREAEPSVP
-522 KPTAYRAGKESSAGG
+522 KPTVYRADKESPAGG

-547 RNAARNVVAKGE
+547 RNAARNVVAKGK
-559 DVRKASDEMV
+559 DVRKTSDEMV
-569 ATHREASEFI
+569 AAHREASKFI

-594 AAANAAIN
+594 AAANAAVN

-619 SSARAAVAAGRSIK
+619 SSTRAAVAAGRSIK
-633 ASRAVG
+633 ASRAAG

-684 RGKAKDFKNARAKAK
+684 RGKAKDFKSARAKAK

-708 QAEKRAARTSGD
+708 QAEKRAARTSED

-733 SMSIAKAKAAAG
+733 SMSIAKTKAASG
-745 EIADANEKANLISNL
+745 EIADANEKASLISKL
-760 VSGLANA
+760 VSGLTNA

-799 SVFAVIAVVVLLVI
+799 SVFAIIAIIVLLIV
-813 LFIVAL
+813 LFVVAL

-846 LDDVQIAAIMGNMY
+846 LNDVQIAAIMGNMY
-860 GESGMH
+860 GESGMN

-1014 IAGATARQQAIVNSA
+1014 IAGATARQQAVVNSA

-1139 GGIDLSQ
+1139 GGINLSQ

>member
-1 MPDDSKH
+1 LPD
-8 GNPSNAATS
+8 AS
-17 KNGSVAGMSSVTER
+17 KNGNSSAASNLKNSSVAGVSSEIER
-31 QQRSAAAYDDAA
+31 QQQTAAAYDDSM
-43 QRSVANTADFSR
+43 RRTSNNVADFSR
-55 HAETVGSGY
+55 HTEAIGSGY
-64 SARTDAV
+64 TA
-71 GASNLIA
+71 GASAANTVNTTISVTQEPQHTVLSPNA
-78 GSAQDTQRVAISP
+78 LNFSTQSAQDT
-91 NTSKFSVPNAQETFG
+91 FG
-106 SSFGDSQ
+106 TSFGDRQ
-113 SEQDAFKAG
+113 SEQDGFKVG
-122 MDTGIDQLGQ
+122 MNTGVDALAQS
-132 AGVARSSEFGT
+132 GVARSSEFGT
-143 DISASAQVDTR
+143 DVSASVQVDTR
-154 DAFSGSYDTGRT
+154 DAFSGAYDAGRT
-166 GFNQP
+166 GFDQT
-171 AGGSG
+171 ASGAG

-183 TQQAIPAVAAQP
+183 QADPSVAAQP
-195 IQQVPAAFSSRMEQQ
+195 IQQVPSGFSSRIEQQ
-210 GSSSPF
+210 T
-216 SGGADRDAAAQRNM
+216 SGGPFADSAARRAAAQQNM
-230 MTSINGIEQAGITG
+230 MTSIDGVDAAGIAG

-257 ADARDSFSGTF
+257 ADAGDAFSGAY
-268 DTGKTGFDQPTG
+268 DSGRTGIEQPAG
-280 SLGQNS
+280 GLRQNP
-286 GSPQAGQQSFG
+286 GTPQAGQQSLG
-297 SPSPMGTVSA
+297 VAAPMAGTNA
-307 PADDKTDFVSEAA
+307 PAEDKAVSVSEAV
-320 GFGPHRP
+320 GFGARRSP
-327 SSSSWA
+327 SASWV
-333 SADMFAGGHAKDVH
+333 SADMFSGGTTKDVH

-356 DNSKAAYSEAKQG
+356 DNSRVAYVQAKQDF
-369 YAAAEKDALET
+369 AAAEKDALET
-380 LGASGWSS
+380 LDASGWSS
-388 GDQTSAFSDSAARA
+388 GNQTSAFSDSAERA
-402 ECFKNGLG
+402 KDFKGGLG

-433 EQKVPSGMPARHGSH
+433 EREAAGNPSRHAVKRSGGAAAGD
-448 SEKTET
+448 KTAAVSKYSDT
-454 SPSQTHTV
+454 
-462 EHGSEHAHQAPDSSG
+462 PDSV
-477 SESRAKTIKGEFEAS
+477 RTA
-492 VDAIDHA
+492 A
-499 RISDTRDFGF
+499 RKVISDK
-509 MSQAEREAEPSVP
+509 ENV
-522 KPTAYRAGKESSAGG
+522 RA
-537 AKYADAPEDV
+537 
-547 RNAARNVVAKGE
+547 
-559 DVRKASDEMV
+559 ASDELV
-569 ATHREASEFI
+569 AAHREASEFI
-579 TKAEKRAQTVANFKS
+579 TKAEKRAQAVANFKS
-594 AAANAAIN
+594 AAANAAVN

-613 SGTAVR
+613 AGSTIR
-619 SSARAAVAAGRSIK
+619 SSVRAAVAAGRSIK
-633 ASRAVG
+633 ASRAAG
-639 KQVGARSFFS
+639 KQVGARGFFS
-649 SSAETSKAAIL
+649 SSAEASKAAIL
-660 ALDDDGSLDGLDKVD
+660 ALDDDGNLDGLDKVD

-684 RGKAKDFKNARAKAK
+684 RGKAKDFKAARAKAK

-708 QAEKRAARTSGD
+708 QAEKKAARASEEGQRAA
-720 VQRASFSNSMQRR
+720 FSKSMQRR
-733 SMSIAKAKAAAG
+733 SMSIAKTKAAAG
-745 EIADANEKANLISNL
+745 EITADNEKANLISKL

-775 AALVQ
+775 AAIVQ

-799 SVFAVIAVVVLLVI
+799 SVFAIIAVVVLLII
-813 LFIVAL
+813 LFVVAL

-1117 VKSLDAFIRFYGA
+1117 VKSLDTFIRFYGA